1 MGNSNGWAESRRYS
15 LDLKPDS
22 DNANVGKYMSEM
34 IGFCVRAPCF
44 LCELGAPLFTDAD
57 RRRMIQ
63 IVRCF
68 LYHEEIFLNHRC
80 PGKESLAMVKINGE
94 EKQLD
99 GRNLLFCWWISTWW
113 M

>member
-57 RRRMIQ
+57 RAPDDTD
-63 IVRCF
+63 IVSS
-68 LYHEEIFLNHRC
+68 
-80 PGKESLAMVKINGE
+80 GV
-94 EKQLD
+94 
-99 GRNLLFCWWISTWW
+99 FCI
-113 M
+113 MKKFF

>member
-44 LCELGAPLFTDAD
+44 LCELGAPLFTRKITGAVSY
-57 RRRMIQ
+57 RYGYMI
-63 IVRCF
+63 RCLF
-68 LYHEEIFLNHRC
+68 VLQGIC
-80 PGKESLAMVKINGE
+80 PVVQKMCNYE
-94 EKQLD
+94 
-99 GRNLLFCWWISTWW
+99 R
-113 M
+113 

>member
-1 MGNSNGWAESRRYS
+1 MVLIVVTVTTIFRLCYKDIQFFDGCAESRRYS

-63 IVRCF
+63 I
-68 LYHEEIFLNHRC
+68 LYRPVFFV
-80 PGKESLAMVKINGE
+80 S
-94 EKQLD
+94 
-99 GRNLLFCWWISTWW
+99 
-113 M
+113 

>member
-44 LCELGAPLFTDAD
+44 LCELGGTTF
-57 RRRMIQ
+57 
-63 IVRCF
+63 
-68 LYHEEIFLNHRC
+68 HRC
-80 PGKESLAMVKINGE
+80 RQAPDDTDIVSSGV
-94 EKQLD
+94 
-99 GRNLLFCWWISTWW
+99 FCI
-113 M
+113 MKKFF

>member
-34 IGFCVRAPCF
+34 
-44 LCELGAPLFTDAD
+44 GAPLFTDAD

-63 IVRCF
+63 I
-68 LYHEEIFLNHRC
+68 LYRPVFFV
-80 PGKESLAMVKINGE
+80 S
-94 EKQLD
+94 
-99 GRNLLFCWWISTWW
+99 
-113 M
+113 

>member
-63 IVRCF
+63 I
-68 LYHEEIFLNHRC
+68 LYRPVFFV
-80 PGKESLAMVKINGE
+80 S
-94 EKQLD
+94 
-99 GRNLLFCWWISTWW
+99 
-113 M
+113 

>member
-1 MGNSNGWAESRRYS
+1 
-15 LDLKPDS
+15 
-22 DNANVGKYMSEM
+22 
-34 IGFCVRAPCF
+34 
-44 LCELGAPLFTDAD
+44 
-57 RRRMIQ
+57 MIQ
-63 IVRCF
+63 ILYRPVF

>member
-44 LCELGAPLFTDAD
+44 LCELGAPLFTEHF
-57 RRRMIQ
+57 RRRTTGEVFCPALFVYFHG
-63 IVRCF
+63 VRKA
-68 LYHEEIFLNHRC
+68 YIHGN
-80 PGKESLAMVKINGE
+80 
-94 EKQLD
+94 D
-99 GRNLLFCWWISTWW
+99 
-113 M
+113 